1 MSLQSTLRATAFL
14 FVAAGVLPHASAQS
28 NSEVARRIIEKTSNA
43 VTACGLLTNDEVVK
57 MTGRKSYT
65 PPEGVQFKNGGSSC
79 TWDSGVNINLFSGP
93 QSAEQHEGLM
103 KAFKADKTP
112 REAVAGVGD
121 SAFATAI
128 MGNKYQGNHALLV
141 VRKGPH
147 TMGMTLE
154 AKEPETPQ
162 SVRPKL
168 VTIAKAALAKLR

>member
-1 MSLQSTLRATAFL
+1 MTIHSILRATAI
-14 FVAAGVLPHASAQS
+14 FVAAGALSNASAQT
-28 NSEVARRIIEKTSNA
+28 NSEVARRLIDKPSDA
-43 VTACGLLTNDEVVK
+43 VPACALLTNDEVVK
-57 MTGRKSYT
+57 MTGRRSYT
-65 PPEGVQFKNGGSSC
+65 QPEGVQFKSGGSSC
-79 TWDSGVNINLFSGP
+79 TWDSGVNINLFTGP
-93 QSAEQHEGLM
+93 QSAQQHEGLM

-128 MGNKYQGNHALLV
+128 MGNKYQGNHVLLV
-141 VRKGPH
+141 VRKGLH